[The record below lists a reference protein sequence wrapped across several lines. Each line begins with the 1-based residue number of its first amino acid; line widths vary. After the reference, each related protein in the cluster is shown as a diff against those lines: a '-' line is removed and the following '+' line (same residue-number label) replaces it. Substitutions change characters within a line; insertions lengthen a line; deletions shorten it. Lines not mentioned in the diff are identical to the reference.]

1 MTEHMESTRMTWTW
15 PICARWTPFRHRN
28 LQKCLSAK
36 PALTEEHLKNAAGR
50 PGKRLQLW
58 KLERM
63 EWSQAVF
70 HSLEQALLYTDDS
83 DDCFT
88 LFLLMSEVTEA
99 CVLTDDEFL
108 TKVGT
113 MYLIVSPTR
122 RNLYY
127 NQSVV

>member
-1 MTEHMESTRMTWTW
+1 
-15 PICARWTPFRHRN
+15 
-28 LQKCLSAK
+28 
-36 PALTEEHLKNAAGR
+36 
-50 PGKRLQLW
+50 
-58 KLERM
+58 M